1 LNVGAIKA
9 TKPTMADLKKK
20 FDDLSK
26 GLMELHRALLMLEA
40 KKLEQAAGKKL
51 TPYELLGAS
60 LQDPALAWLRVISQ
74 LIVTIDTVIDETP
87 VLSNQDANRVANEV
101 LTALEKPP
109 GLIATDFWTRYSE
122 YLHSNPDIIMMHS
135 KVKAFLTELRP
146 TN

>member
-1 LNVGAIKA
+1 
-9 TKPTMADLKKK
+9 
-20 FDDLSK
+20 
-26 GLMELHRALLMLEA
+26 MELHRALLMLEA

-74 LIVTIDTVIDETP
+74 LIVSIDTIIDETP
-87 VLSNQDANRVANEV
+87 MLSNQDANRVANEV

-109 GLIATDFWTRYSE
+109 GLIATDFWTHYSE
-122 YLHSNPDIIMMHS
+122 YLHSNADIIMMHS
-135 KVKAFLTELRP
+135 KVKTLLSELRP